1 MSWFEEWFNSPL
13 YEVLY
18 ANRNEAE
25 AHKLADLVEEKIP
38 YEDYPKIVD
47 VGCGRGRH
55 SITLAERGY
64 HTTGIDL
71 SSKAIKKAERI
82 AAERELQH
90 VQFLVQDMRQPLSI
104 RFDAALNLFTTFGY
118 FLEDEEN
125 ERVLQ
130 SVNSMLKKNGLFLI
144 DYLNSKKVEKEL
156 VTKEKGSHKGV
167 DFSINR
173 YIDNG
178 CVYKKIRF
186 SGVETESPKMYN
198 ERVKL
203 YGRKW
208 FEDVMGRSGFSIR
221 EVMGN
226 YSGDSFDEASSPRLI
241 ILAENMGSVR

>member
-25 AHKLADLVEEKIP
+25 ARKLADLVEEKIP
-38 YEDYPKIVD
+38 HENYPKIVD

-64 HTTGIDL
+64 RTTGIDL

-90 VQFLVQDMRQPLSI
+90 VQFLVQDMRQPLSL

-144 DYLNSKKVEKEL
+144 DYFNSKKVENEL
-156 VTKEKGSHKGV
+156 VPKEKGSHKGV
-167 DFSINR
+167 DYTISR

-178 CVYKKIRF
+178 CVYKNIRF
-186 SGVETESPKMYN
+186 SGDRVDSPKEYN

-203 YGRKW
+203 YDREW
-208 FEDVMGRSGFSIR
+208 FEDVMGRSGFSTR

-226 YSGDSFDEASSPRLI
+226 DSGDPFDKSTSPRLI
-241 ILAENMGSVR
+241 ILAENVESDS